1 MGVAKKKRAHR
12 LFWKETRMNRKDW
25 EEMLRGRMDV
35 GWGVGGYG
43 CRNYGSFQYACL
55 ANIICIERLWME
67 FCVTVICIHLHKINP
82 FPIATEIVSD
92 AETKSTK

>member
-1 MGVAKKKRAHR
+1 MGHFCKGDKAEQEG
-12 LFWKETRMNRKDW
+12 L
-25 EEMLRGRMDV
+25 GRSAEGWDEGEV
-35 GWGVGGYG
+35 GDGK
-43 CRNYGSFQYACL
+43 YGSFQYACL

-92 AETKSTK
+92 AENKSTK